1 MKAGIAKFNIVLFS
15 VLAAITPLAAQRT
28 DPGAYVPGPPGSRM
42 PNSFT
47 GTYNIVEAYVKP
59 FPPPAASL
67 PPTQITWAELKVNGT
82 VVKTYQQPTTPP
94 VPIHLA
100 FQISNVI
107 DSTAFPH
114 GTLLTV
120 EINAI
125 DEYGRS
131 YHATNAANTTNL
143 FRSFEHQDAAENGVE
158 PVSRMLSVGLTG
170 YQFVSN
176 IGPGW
181 SRGLV
186 EHSHNQSSVVFFATH
201 GLTGAVEANPSY
213 GQSEYVGA
221 STMWWARVGAH
232 GSGFWPFNSGAPKTS
247 VVITLSCCTGATG
260 DFYQGWFWPF
270 EDAYGGWTVGQ
281 AGHGYSSTTWWSH
294 FDTHSTDMWAHLK
307 EGKTLWTM
315 RQRLIQTDTLRH
327 RYGLPA
333 NYPVGTP
340 NQYFTTHSQ
349 GPIWGD
355 FFAKVKGVYTAD
367 DTVTLAWFRS

>member
-1 MKAGIAKFNIVLFS
+1 MKKGITKLGFIALAVLAGIIPIS
-15 VLAAITPLAAQRT
+15 AQRT

-47 GTYNIVEAYVKP
+47 GTYNWVEAYVKP
-59 FPPPAASL
+59 FPPPSASL

-82 VVKTYQQPTTPP
+82 VVKTYNQPTTPP
-94 VPIHLA
+94 IPIHLT
-100 FQISNVI
+100 FQIANVI
-107 DSTAFPH
+107 DSTFFPH
-114 GTLLTV
+114 GTSLTV
-120 EINAI
+120 EVNAV

-131 YHATNAANTTNL
+131 YSASNAASTNNV

-158 PVSRMLSVGLTG
+158 PVNRMLNVGLSG

-186 EHSHNQSSVVFFATH
+186 EHAHNQASVVFFSTH
-201 GLTGAVEANPSY
+201 GLTGAIEANPSY

-221 STMWWARVGAH
+221 STMWWARVNAH
-232 GSGFWPFNSGAPKTS
+232 GSGYWPFNSGAPKTP
-247 VVITLSCCTGATG
+247 VVITLSCCTGSTG

-270 EDAYGGWTVGQ
+270 QDAYGGWVTGQ
-281 AGHGYSSTTWWSH
+281 GGHGYSSTTWWSH
-294 FDTHSTDMWAHLK
+294 FDTHSSDMWGHLNQ
-307 EGKTLWTM
+307 GQTLWTM
-315 RQRLIQTDTLRH
+315 RQRLIQTDTLRQL
-327 RYGLPA
+327 YGVPA
-333 NYPVGTP
+333 NYPVGSS
-340 NQYFTTHSQ
+340 NQYFTTHAQ

-367 DTVTLAWFRS
+367 DTTTLAWFRT